1 MDSKYKRKGRMV
13 RKTGKKKTA
22 SDKET
27 KKNTVSRKKSISHQ
41 DDNDDDSVD
50 SYGNIK
56 NLIDYDYD
64 SEDSVEETP
73 RKKSPR
79 KPRKASLEARKKIK
93 KYIEKSEEMSIEEEE
108 DEEEDEDEDEEDEDD
123 EDEEEDLREGV
134 DTSMDQ
140 MPGIRINFGGFGME
154 APMDRMKPKRYKL
167 KKEPLEVQKFVELL
181 TKKNEPATIDDQID
195 QFKTLDKQKQI
206 EAIQALERQP
216 KNTEQTLMFKILT
229 MKLPIETQSMVLTK
243 YNSLMNMEPTTSEY
257 YKLRA
262 WLEKLASIPIGTYKE
277 LPAKMEDGIET
288 CNAFMQKAQKYLAES
303 IYGQDEA
310 KLQILQFIA
319 TKMANPNS
327 RGLSLLLAGPAGV
340 GKTSLIR
347 NGIAKALDWPFEFIS
362 LGGDSDATTYTGHQP
377 VYEGSHCGKIVNS
390 LVNAKSMSMVLM
402 FDELD
407 KISQTAKG
415 EEVQNL
421 LIHLTDPVQ
430 NSDFEDKYLTNIPID
445 LSKVMFAFSGNDLNK
460 IDKILMDRMTVINFQ
475 PYTTKDKIA
484 IGMNYLLPIALKEVN
499 LTEKVSFS
507 KEIIEYILE
516 NHAKEESG
524 VREFKR
530 AIEQVAQKINMLRV
544 FNAKD
549 MPFFIENFS
558 LPFTIQKKHVDLFLK
573 KKDTK
578 DQSYLA
584 LYT

>member
-154 APMDRMKPKRYKL
+154 APMDRMKPTRYKL

-243 YNSLMNMEPTTSEY
+243 
-257 YKLRA
+257 
-262 WLEKLASIPIGTYKE
+262 
-277 LPAKMEDGIET
+277 
-288 CNAFMQKAQKYLAES
+288 
-303 IYGQDEA
+303 
-310 KLQILQFIA
+310 
-319 TKMANPNS
+319 
-327 RGLSLLLAGPAGV
+327 
-340 GKTSLIR
+340 
-347 NGIAKALDWPFEFIS
+347 
-362 LGGDSDATTYTGHQP
+362 
-377 VYEGSHCGKIVNS
+377 
-390 LVNAKSMSMVLM
+390 
-402 FDELD
+402 
-407 KISQTAKG
+407 
-415 EEVQNL
+415 
-421 LIHLTDPVQ
+421 
-430 NSDFEDKYLTNIPID
+430 
-445 LSKVMFAFSGNDLNK
+445 
-460 IDKILMDRMTVINFQ
+460 
-475 PYTTKDKIA
+475 
-484 IGMNYLLPIALKEVN
+484 
-499 LTEKVSFS
+499 
-507 KEIIEYILE
+507 
-516 NHAKEESG
+516 
-524 VREFKR
+524 
-530 AIEQVAQKINMLRV
+530 
-544 FNAKD
+544 
-549 MPFFIENFS
+549 
-558 LPFTIQKKHVDLFLK
+558 
-573 KKDTK
+573 
-578 DQSYLA
+578 
-584 LYT
+584 